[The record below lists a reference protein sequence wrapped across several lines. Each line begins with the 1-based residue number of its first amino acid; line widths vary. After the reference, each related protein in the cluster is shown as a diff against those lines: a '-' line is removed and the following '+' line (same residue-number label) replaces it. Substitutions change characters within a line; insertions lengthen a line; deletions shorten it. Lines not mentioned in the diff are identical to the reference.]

1 MWSNLIISQHNC
13 PPHLNW
19 TLNHS
24 YEGESTLLLGQN
36 NLWSS
41 PQFLVGR
48 RQGTY
53 DLGEVDDLQMPKPGN
68 DSRFRANTRCNR
80 DHTYHFLWGYIF
92 QVYMSTAHLRTATVR
107 AQVCTLLLGRFAL
120 FQIALPY
127 GDGCPLNFAHSS

>member
-1 MWSNLIISQHNC
+1 MVWSNLIISQHNC

-53 DLGEVDDLQMPKPGN
+53 DLGEVDDLQMPKPGK
-68 DSRFRANTRCNR
+68 DSRFRANKLGNR
-80 DHTYHFLWGYIF
+80 DHTYHLL
-92 QVYMSTAHLRTATVR
+92 SHLMGMNRE
-107 AQVCTLLLGRFAL
+107 
-120 FQIALPY
+120 
-127 GDGCPLNFAHSS
+127 